1 MQPEKKSSLKSIII
15 FVVIAV
21 LALGAYLYMT
31 GTPDDS
37 SISSLSQADSVTSM
51 AAQSEGSE
59 VLVLLNQISS
69 LRISTDIF
77 ENIVYKTLIDYTVEI
92 PPQNVGRPNP
102 FAPIG
107 Q

>member
-1 MQPEKKSSLKSIII
+1 MQPEKKSSVTSIII
-15 FVVIAV
+15 FVVIALV
-21 LALGAYLYMT
+21 AIGAYLYMK

-37 SISSLSQADSVTSM
+37 SISSLSQADTITSM

-69 LRISTDIF
+69 LRINTDIF
-77 ENIVYKTLIDYTVEI
+77 NNIVYKTLIDYTVEI
-92 PPQNVGRPNP
+92 PPQNIGRPNP